1 MFNSSRSFLLT
12 LFTLLSALSFLSHS
26 PSVLAAPHGSPNT
39 KHAHARIQ
47 VGTQN
52 QNSTVGVGGGGALGR
67 RFDGA
72 RLTYYDAGQNA
83 CGSTDSDSAYVI
95 ALSSSLYNG
104 GEHCY
109 KPVTIEYNGKKV
121 QATVTDECPGCKDS
135 QADVSRPLFAALAP
149 LDEGV
154 IYANW
159 WFD

>member
-12 LFTLLSALSFLSHS
+12 LFALLSAALLAH
-26 PSVLAAPHGSPNT
+26 AAPHAITP
-39 KHAHARIQ
+39 KHVRLAA
-47 VGTQN
+47 QN
-52 QNSTVGVGGGGALGR
+52 ATLGVRLDKR
-67 RFDGA
+67 YDGA
-72 RLTYYDAGQNA
+72 RLTYYDAGPNA

-109 KPVTIEYNGKKV
+109 KQVTIEYNGKQV

-135 QADVSRPLFAALAP
+135 QADVSRPLFAALES
-149 LDEGV
+149 LDKGV